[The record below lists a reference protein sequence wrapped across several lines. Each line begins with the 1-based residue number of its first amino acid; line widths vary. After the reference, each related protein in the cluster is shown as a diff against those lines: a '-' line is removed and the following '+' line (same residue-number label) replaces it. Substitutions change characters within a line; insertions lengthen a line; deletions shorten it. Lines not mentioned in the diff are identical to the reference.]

1 MRGYWQDAV
10 RANKVALQVAFRT
23 QDRPG
28 QAHAHRDLGVAYR
41 WLGRHDQAAATLGQS
56 LAAFR
61 ELGDRQGQANCLR
74 SLGVV
79 QERLGRY
86 DHAIACGRR
95 SLAIF
100 RELGDR
106 WGQAASLNSLG
117 VAYERRGRYQ
127 DAIVCQQEALTIFQ
141 ELGNHHVRPTR
152 YGISA
157 KPCTGLAATS
167 TYRQPGS
174 RPWPSS
180 RHCRSPRQ
188 TSSAPGSPLPEHLRG
203 HSLPPAPCRRPLAM
217 GYPWAV
223 RKAEAK
229 RLMGCS
235 GGPSSSTT
243 SDPSLRMRAAAPSG
257 GRK

>member
-1 MRGYWQDAV
+1 MFGLFQVRGYWQDAV

-157 KPCTGLAATS
+157 SPAPGWPPRARTGSLAAG
-167 TYRQPGS
+167 PG
-174 RPWPSS
+174 
-180 RHCRSPRQ
+180 
-188 TSSAPGSPLPEHLRG
+188 HLRG
-203 HSLPPAPCRRPLAM
+203 TADPRGRPAPRPDHHSPNTCAAIASRQLPA
-217 GYPWAV
+217 GV
-223 RKAEAK
+223 RW
-229 RLMGCS
+229 RWVI
-235 GGPSSSTT
+235 
-243 SDPSLRMRAAAPSG
+243 R
-257 GRK
+257 GR